1 MADTPFPIH
10 PAYTGISIAYRNE
23 ELIADLV
30 LPRATPIGSR
40 EFRYNVFPI
49 EELLTVPDTGM
60 SRRSEANTI
69 ELTATETAGKVSDY
83 ALSDLVPNQDAGV
96 APPGYDPQAHATE
109 YVTSLMAL
117 DREVRVANKVF
128 AAATYPAGYK
138 TQLAGASQWSHADA
152 DPFQAMW
159 DALDIP
165 LMRPNLITLGQPVW
179 NKVATHPK
187 LIAKLY
193 GAAST
198 RGKARLADL
207 AEELEV
213 PQIIVGKARVNT
225 ARKGQAAV
233 LARAWGKHCSMTYVD
248 KLANNERGMTFGM
261 TVPLGSRA
269 TRVIP
274 EPKIGIGGSQRVQ
287 VEEQLAEV
295 IVAANCGYF
304 FQDAVA

>member
-10 PAYTGISIAYRNE
+10 PTYTGISIAYSNE
-23 ELIADLV
+23 ELIADQV
-30 LPRATPIGSR
+30 LPPATPVATR
-40 EFRYNVFPI
+40 EFRYNVYPT
-49 EELLTVPDTGM
+49 EEMLTVPDTAM
-60 SRRSEANTI
+60 TRRSEAYTI
-69 ELTATETAGKVSDY
+69 ELTVTEAAGKVSDY
-83 ALSDLVPNQDAGV
+83 ALSDLVPNSDIAT

-128 AAATYPAGYK
+128 AAASYPAANK
-138 TQLAGASQWSHADA
+138 VQLAGASQWSHVDA

-165 LMRPNLITLGQPVW
+165 LMRPNLITMGQPVW
-179 NKVATHPK
+179 NKLATNAK

-193 GAAST
+193 GVASS

-213 PQIIVGKARVNT
+213 PRIIIGRARVNT

-233 LARAWGKHCSMTYVD
+233 LSRAWGKHCSMTYID

-261 TVPLGSRA
+261 TVPLGARA

-295 IVAANCGYF
+295 IVAGSCGYF